1 MDMTVQQSFKIDLP
15 MYLLENKQAGLKIW
29 IDLNIG
35 EDVILASRGSVEFN
49 KKI

>member
-35 EDVILASRGSVEFN
+35 EDVILESRGSVEFN